1 MTAAAA
7 VSAISTIVAALVAGW
22 FAWLARRASA
32 HGPESVAGGY
42 SKLVTDMRTQQEG
55 LMARVAHLERERLKM
70 RQQQETE
77 RKELNQRIEHL
88 ARQVRWLMNHVSEDR
103 RTLFKE
109 MFGEIEDE
117 E

>member
-1 MTAAAA
+1 MTAAAV

-22 FAWLARRASA
+22 FAYLARRASV

-42 SKLVTDMRTQQEG
+42 SKLVTDMRTQQES
-55 LMARVAHLERERLKM
+55 LMARVAHLERERKEM
-70 RQQQETE
+70 RQQQELE

-88 ARQVRWLMNHVSEDR
+88 ARQVRWLMGHVPEDQKL
-103 RTLFKE
+103 LFKE